1 MVLKSG
7 LMSALE
13 VAQFDMTSQSA
24 LFNDSD
30 SFFASGCSE
39 GEEPGHIGEAQGKS
53 IFTSFASIPYNSHSI
68 LTTQPDR
75 IAVSKIS
82 IDLQP

>member
-1 MVLKSG
+1 
-7 LMSALE
+7 MSALE

-53 IFTSFASIPYNSHSI
+53 IFYEFRFHSLQFSQHPYH
-68 LTTQPDR
+68 T
-75 IAVSKIS
+75 A
-82 IDLQP
+82 